1 MNHLI
6 IYAHPDKESFVKKI
20 LEELIA
26 EAQNLGHQVV
36 LRDLLEINFN
46 PVLGYDDLKRIRNKD
61 IAPEIIVE
69 QEFIAKADIISVV
82 YPIWYMSMPAIIKGY
97 FDRTLTKGFA
107 FDFEGQL
114 VNGKLENKKVYLFS
128 TAGLHKDFYDTMYL
142 IENFNHIVDYG
153 IFEFCGM
160 EVISHEYF
168 WSIPFLK
175 NSEKKEILARVR
187 QIVKSMK

>member
-20 LEELIA
+20 LEELIT

>member
-20 LEELIA
+20 LEELIT
-26 EAQNLGHQVV
+26 EAQNIGHQVV